1 MRAVPR
7 TAPQWV
13 GRGRGLGRAGAGVQ
27 GVQGR
32 AVASSAPSS
41 PEVARLLA
49 LNRPE
54 RHPRGSPEER
64 VRELGLVLD
73 GRLPANPQGIY
84 HPVVLVDT
92 MAQVSGQV
100 PRLPDGSL
108 LTGTAGST
116 ATEEEAVEAARACG
130 ITMLATLRD
139 QLGTLDRVKRVV
151 KVNGYVA
158 ASEPGPGGRR
168 KDLPRPSSRTDSAS
182 SASSSARRY
191 VASTPDFTRQPAVVN
206 AVSNLFLDVFGPA
219 GKSARSAVG
228 VAALPLGITCEVE
241 AVMEVDLS

>member
-1 MRAVPR
+1 MTGKAKDHVTDPAARAADGAPARMRAVPR

-32 AVASSAPSS
+32 AAASSAPSS

-84 HPVVLVDT
+84 HPFVLVDT

-116 ATEEEAVEAARACG
+116 ATEEEAAEAARACG

-151 KVNGYVA
+151 KVNG
-158 ASEPGPGGRR
+158 
-168 KDLPRPSSRTDSAS
+168 
-182 SASSSARRY
+182 Y

-241 AVMEVDLS
+241 AVIEVDLS

>member
-1 MRAVPR
+1 MRAMPR

-13 GRGRGLGRAGAGVQ
+13 GRGRGLGR

-32 AVASSAPSS
+32 ATASSAPS

-54 RHPRGSPEER
+54 RHPHGTPEER
-64 VRELGLVLD
+64 VGQLGLVLD

-158 ASEPGPGGRR
+158 
-168 KDLPRPSSRTDSAS
+168 
-182 SASSSARRY
+182 
-191 VASTPDFTRQPAVVN
+191 STPDFTRQPAVVN

>member
-1 MRAVPR
+1 MRGGVGSERDAEAPWRSLAQSIPPETFSLRSGVTGKAKEPEPDPAARAADGAPARMRAVSR
-7 TAPQWV
+7 TAPRWV
-13 GRGRGLGRAGAGVQ
+13 GRAGAGVR

-32 AVASSAPSS
+32 ATASSVPSS

-158 ASEPGPGGRR
+158 
-168 KDLPRPSSRTDSAS
+168 
-182 SASSSARRY
+182 
-191 VASTPDFTRQPAVVN
+191 STPDFTRQPAVVN
-206 AVSNLFLDVFGPA
+206 AVSARRGRAGTGP
-219 GKSARSAVG
+219 G
-228 VAALPLGITCEVE
+228 LT
-241 AVMEVDLS
+241 